1 MSRIDTI
8 HQFVPTLGSGD
19 AVGQHTLQVQALLRD
34 LGFKSEIYAERSTL
48 SSGRPYS
55 EHSATPGSAVIYQFA
70 IGSVLS
76 DFLRERGVPLALDYH
91 NITPPKFFEPWEPAL
106 AHGLAWGVHQVH
118 QLQPHTTLG
127 IADSTF
133 NQTDLVECG
142 YRRTVVAPI
151 LLDPGSFDGG
161 VDEGVLGRLG
171 AVSAGGG
178 ASWLFVGRMAP
189 NKAQHDVVKA
199 FALYRRVFD
208 SRARL
213 WLVGGSSSDA
223 YVHACRE
230 LADRLGVGSAVEFA
244 GSVSQ
249 EALTAYYRSADVFVC
264 LSDHEGFCV
273 PLLEAMWHGVPV
285 VAFGSSAVPETLGL
299 GGVCLPEK
307 SAGVVASAVWRVVS
321 DRLVREGLVAAG
333 RRRLADFELSKTR
346 AIFTTAIEQFVEA
359 A

>member
-1 MSRIDTI
+1 M
-8 HQFVPTLGSGD
+8 
-19 AVGQHTLQVQALLRD
+19 
-34 LGFKSEIYAERSTL
+34 
-48 SSGRPYS
+48 
-55 EHSATPGSAVIYQFA
+55 
-70 IGSVLS
+70 
-76 DFLRERGVPLALDYH
+76 
-91 NITPPKFFEPWEPAL
+91 
-106 AHGLAWGVHQVH
+106 
-118 QLQPHTTLG
+118 
-127 IADSTF
+127 
-133 NQTDLVECG
+133 
-142 YRRTVVAPI
+142 
-151 LLDPGSFDGG
+151 
-161 VDEGVLGRLG
+161 
-171 AVSAGGG
+171 
-178 ASWLFVGRMAP
+178 FVGRMAP

-223 YVHACRE
+223 YVRACRE

-285 VAFGSSAVPETLGL
+285 VAFGSSAVPETLGA

-307 SAGVVASAVWRVVS
+307 SASVVASAVWRVVS
-321 DRLVREGLVAAG
+321 DPGLRSSLVAAG
-333 RRRLADFELSKTR
+333 RRRLGDFELSKTR
-346 AIFTTAIEQFVEA
+346 ATFTKAIEQFVEA